1 MRILLTAATPGEISP
16 VKEWL
21 NQHKKQF
28 KQLKV
33 SIHIT
38 GIGSN
43 ATTYSLTKELV
54 KQRYSLV
61 IQAGIAGS
69 FSPDHLEKVFVVKQ
83 DVFADLGVWEDS
95 SFKNMFDLSLLK
107 LNEKPFKKGKL
118 INPHKNL
125 LQLTKLKAVNA
136 VTVNEISTRPK
147 QIDWYKESFTP
158 MLESMEGAALHYVC
172 LMEDTPFLQLRSVSN
187 LVGVRNK
194 KKWKIGPAIHYLNA
208 ELIELLQTLSTK
220 HETDIRL

>member
-1 MRILLTAATPGEISP
+1 MRILLTAATAGEIAP

-28 KQLKV
+28 KQLRV
-33 SIHIT
+33 TIDIS

-43 ATTYSLTKELV
+43 ATTYALTKALTR
-54 KQRYSLV
+54 QRYSLV

-83 DVFADLGVWEDS
+83 DSFADLGVWEEAT
-95 SFKNMFDLSLLK
+95 FKDMFDLTLLK
-107 LNEKPFKKGKL
+107 PNEKPFKKGKL
-118 INPHKNL
+118 VNPNKNL

-147 QIDWYKESFTP
+147 QIEWYKEHFAP
-158 MLESMEGAALHYVC
+158 VVESMEGAALHYVC
-172 LMEDTPFLQLRSVSN
+172 LMENIPFLQMRSVSN

-194 KKWKIGPAIHYLNA
+194 KKWKIGPAIHHLNA

>member
-1 MRILLTAATPGEISP
+1 MRILLTAATAGEIAP

-69 FSPDHLEKVFVVKQ
+69 FTSDQLEKVFVIKQ
-83 DVFADLGVWEDS
+83 DQFADLGVWEDA
-95 SFKNMFDLSLLK
+95 SFKNMFDLALLK
-107 LNEKPFKKGKL
+107 PNEKPFKKGRL
-118 INPHKNL
+118 NNPYKNL

-147 QIDWYKESFTP
+147 QIEWYREHFTP

-172 LMEDTPFLQLRSVSN
+172 LMENVPFLQIRSVSN
-187 LVGVRNK
+187 MVGVRNK
-194 KKWKIGPAIHYLNA
+194 KKWKIGPAIHNLNT
-208 ELIELLQTLSTK
+208 ELIGLLQTLSTK
-220 HETDIRL
+220 HETDIRF